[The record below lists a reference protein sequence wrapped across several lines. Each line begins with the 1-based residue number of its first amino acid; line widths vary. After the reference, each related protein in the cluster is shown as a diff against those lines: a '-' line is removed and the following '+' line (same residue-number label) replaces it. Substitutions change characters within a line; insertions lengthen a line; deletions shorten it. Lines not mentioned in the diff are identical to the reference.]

1 MWLATLN
8 SLRGLKHC
16 YHSEAAFRQEVRAA
30 LLLVPLAIWLGQ
42 TAATRWHGE
51 RMDYVIAIDSLL
63 YRTRRSA
70 LVAPPP
76 PQP

>member
-1 MWLATLN
+1 MRYVDGHHIHHWADGGATKLSNLA
-8 SLRGLKHC
+8 
-16 YHSEAAFRQEVRAA
+16 
-30 LLLVPLAIWLGQ
+30 Q

-51 RMDYVIAIDSLL
+51 RMDYGIAIDSLL

-70 LVAPPP
+70 PVAPPP